1 MTSSSDPL
9 GTKDE
14 GSIPHARRGPPTHDA
29 PRTSVAPSGQIAWFA
44 QGGDAGHREV
54 TGTDIKG
61 RTVESSISRPAAHC

>member
-1 MTSSSDPL
+1 
-9 GTKDE
+9 
-14 GSIPHARRGPPTHDA
+14 
-29 PRTSVAPSGQIAWFA
+29 VAPSGQIAWFA